1 MKHLARAALIALAA
15 TGAEADPTTGTVARL
30 IGSWQG
36 EGMVRPKGFDTPEP
50 IRCKAE
56 GKGMSDVQIS
66 FEGKCATASGS
77 GSFRILLAQDAS
89 GERFVAKVRLTGG
102 ERLLDFRGNAAEH
115 AIVLSQKTPL
125 TSGAREIVAELTFLL
140 ADEGAIGM
148 RNRLRDL
155 ASGEKAEA
163 LSLTFRKRP

>member
-1 MKHLARAALIALAA
+1 MKRIAGAALIALAA
-15 TGAEADPTTGTVARL
+15 TGAKSDPTTGTVARL
-30 IGSWQG
+30 IGSWEG

-50 IRCKAE
+50 IRCRAD
-56 GKGMSDVQIS
+56 GKGMTDVQVS

-77 GSFRILLAQDAS
+77 GSFRIFLAQDAS

-102 ERLLDFRGNAAEH
+102 ERMLDFRGNAAEH
-115 AIVLSQKTPL
+115 AIVLSQKVPV
-125 TSGAREIVAELTFLL
+125 TSGAREIVAELTFSLT
-140 ADEGAIGM
+140 DDDAIGM

-155 ASGEKAEA
+155 ASGDEAEA